1 MKILKCGSKNTRFG
15 YFWDRILKAYNIFK
29 TRTLEFVK
37 NEILI
42 HTGNFGIW
50 SVFSKD
56 LGSTFSEDPG
66 LGPFYKICRD
76 HLTRC

>member
-66 LGPFYKICRD
+66 WVHFMKYVEII
-76 HLTRC
+76 LTRC